1 MGAGVLL
8 VGVLSKRLLE
18 RWQVSGIRRA
28 NSCAQ
33 LACDRMHSSSESLLS
48 AFHVVPFLRRIAP
61 LKTELR
67 SSYSALRG
75 RFAAREIV
83 SELAFGRRGL
93 NFV

>member
-33 LACDRMHSSSESLLS
+33 LACDRMQSSSESLLS
-48 AFHVVPFLRRIAP
+48 AFLVVPFLRRMET
-61 LKTELR
+61 LKTELQ
-67 SSYSALRG
+67 SGCSALSG
-75 RFAAREIV
+75 RFVAREIV
-83 SELAFGRRGL
+83 SGLPFGQRGL